1 MISSVTSRTKTETTR
16 DSACLDA
23 PAPAG
28 GKESEESFQREG
40 EIMMQRMGSRLRLL
54 GFAALALLV
63 SGCGTIKYMKEM
75 PAGTAVKA
83 PAPGKAMVVF
93 MRSSF
98 LGQAIGSSVFE
109 IRNDNPELVGL
120 VANKTMVAHEVDAGR
135 RLFMVVSES
144 ADYMSAD
151 LAPGR
156 TYYAFVT
163 PRMGAFRAR
172 FSLAPV
178 KKGGDFSR
186 EAESCLRECR
196 LVANTPES
204 EQWARENMDS
214 IRSKH
219 AENYSRWNQKPEKE
233 KPHLASAD
241 AV

>member
-1 MISSVTSRTKTETTR
+1 
-16 DSACLDA
+16 
-23 PAPAG
+23 
-28 GKESEESFQREG
+28 
-40 EIMMQRMGSRLRLL
+40 MMQRMGSRLRFL

-63 SGCGTIKYMKEM
+63 SGCGTIKYMQEM

-135 RLFMVVSES
+135 RLFMTVSES

-178 KKGGDFSR
+178 KKGGELSKD
-186 EAESCLRECR
+186 AESCIKECR
-196 LVANTPES
+196 LVAKTPES
-204 EQWARENMDS
+204 ESWARENMANVL
-214 IRSKH
+214 SKH
-219 AENYSRWNQKPEKE
+219 AENYPRWNQKAENE
-233 KPHLASAD
+233 KPHLARAD